1 MTGAE
6 LAPLELAGRL
16 ALAFGLAVF
25 LGLAFEEV
33 YKREDRSSPGGVRT
47 FPMLAVSSAML
58 YLIEPQHALAF
69 IAGLLALALWLHAY
83 LRNAPGGSNSTSL
96 MIPVSNLLAY
106 LIGPIALTQP
116 PWMVVAVSVTAVILL
131 GTREQLHRL
140 IEVVPQDELL
150 TAGKFLILIGIILPL
165 VPHQPITAATTL
177 TPYHVWL
184 AVVAV
189 CTLSYMSYLLQK
201 YVSAPNAALLPAILG
216 GLYSSTAT
224 TVVLAKRQREV
235 GQARSDV
242 TAGIVVATAVMYV
255 RLGVVIALF
264 NVHLALLLAPALGS
278 LFAFGAGLAA
288 YEWRRIEG
296 RQHAAD
302 LSVPAVNPLQIPT
315 AFIFASIFVVIS
327 VVTAWI
333 RVTFGQTGVLIMAAA
348 IGATDID
355 PFVINIAQ
363 GGVTGLSAT
372 MLSTAVLIAASSNNI
387 AKAIYAIA
395 FGGADSLRRAAWMLV
410 VLAILGFAAAAVY
423 ILPSAQFSMSNR
435 TVHWLEGCSRQ
446 TVEQRIETGQAG
458 L

>member
-6 LAPLELAGRL
+6 LVPLELAGRL

-47 FPMLAVSSAML
+47 FPMLAVSGAML

-69 IAGLLALALWLHAY
+69 IAGLFALALWLHAY
-83 LRNAPGGSNSTSL
+83 LRNAPPGPNSTSL

-106 LIGPIALTQP
+106 LIGPIAFTQP
-116 PWMVVAVSVTAVILL
+116 PWMAVAVSVTAVILL
-131 GTREQLHRL
+131 GTRERLHRL

-165 VPHQPITAATTL
+165 VPDQPITAATTL

-224 TVVLAKRQREV
+224 TVVLAKRQREI
-235 GQARSDV
+235 GLARSDLS
-242 TAGIVVATAVMYV
+242 AGIVAATAVMYV

-264 NVHLALLLAPALGS
+264 NLHLAWILAPALGA
-278 LFAFGAGLAA
+278 LFAFGAGFAL
-288 YEWRRIEG
+288 YEWRRMEG
-296 RQHAAD
+296 PQHAAD
-302 LSVPAVNPLQIPT
+302 LSVPATNPLQIPT
-315 AFIFASIFVVIS
+315 ALIFASIFVVIS
-327 VVTAWI
+327 VVTTWI
-333 RVTFGQTGVLIMAAA
+333 RAAFGQTGVLIMAAVV
-348 IGATDID
+348 GATDID

-363 GGVTGLSAT
+363 GGVTDLSVT
-372 MLSTAVLIAASSNNI
+372 TLSTAILIAASSNNI
-387 AKAIYAIA
+387 AKAIYAVA
-395 FGGADSLRRAAWMLV
+395 FGGVKSSRRAAWMLV
-410 VLAILGFAAAAVY
+410 ILAILGFAAAAVY
-423 ILPSAQFSMSNR
+423 TLPSAQP
-435 TVHWLEGCSRQ
+435 
-446 TVEQRIETGQAG
+446 
-458 L
+458 

>member
-47 FPMLAVSSAML
+47 FPMLAVSGAML

-106 LIGPIALTQP
+106 LIGPVALTQP

-264 NVHLALLLAPALGS
+264 NVHLALASRARIG
-278 LFAFGAGLAA
+278 FIVRFWCGAC
-288 YEWRRIEG
+288 
-296 RQHAAD
+296 
-302 LSVPAVNPLQIPT
+302 S
-315 AFIFASIFVVIS
+315 
-327 VVTAWI
+327 I
-333 RVTFGQTGVLIMAAA
+333 RVAKDRGTAARCES
-348 IGATDID
+348 
-355 PFVINIAQ
+355 Q
-363 GGVTGLSAT
+363 RSRYQ
-372 MLSTAVLIAASSNNI
+372 STANTHSLHLCRHICGYFRGDGLDPRDVWSDWCADHGSRHRSDRHRSIRDQYRARGSDGLICHN
-387 AKAIYAIA
+387 A
-395 FGGADSLRRAAWMLV
+395 FYRRPDSCIFKQYRESDLCHRVRR
-410 VLAILGFAAAAVY
+410 
-423 ILPSAQFSMSNR
+423 S
-435 TVHWLEGCSRQ
+435 
-446 TVEQRIETGQAG
+446 
-458 L
+458 

>member
-1 MTGAE
+1 
-6 LAPLELAGRL
+6 
-16 ALAFGLAVF
+16 
-25 LGLAFEEV
+25 
-33 YKREDRSSPGGVRT
+33 
-47 FPMLAVSSAML
+47 
-58 YLIEPQHALAF
+58 
-69 IAGLLALALWLHAY
+69 
-83 LRNAPGGSNSTSL
+83 
-96 MIPVSNLLAY
+96 
-106 LIGPIALTQP
+106 
-116 PWMVVAVSVTAVILL
+116 
-131 GTREQLHRL
+131 
-140 IEVVPQDELL
+140 
-150 TAGKFLILIGIILPL
+150 
-165 VPHQPITAATTL
+165 
-177 TPYHVWL
+177 
-184 AVVAV
+184 
-189 CTLSYMSYLLQK
+189 
-201 YVSAPNAALLPAILG
+201 
-216 GLYSSTAT
+216 
-224 TVVLAKRQREV
+224 
-235 GQARSDV
+235 
-242 TAGIVVATAVMYV
+242 MYV

-395 FGGADSLRRAAWMLV
+395 FGGTELFASCSLDAGRFGHTRICCCSCLSCRRHSSQCP
-410 VLAILGFAAAAVY
+410 IE
-423 ILPSAQFSMSNR
+423 Q
-435 TVHWLEGCSRQ
+435 VHWLEGCSRQ

>member
-1 MTGAE
+1 
-6 LAPLELAGRL
+6 
-16 ALAFGLAVF
+16 
-25 LGLAFEEV
+25 
-33 YKREDRSSPGGVRT
+33 
-47 FPMLAVSSAML
+47 
-58 YLIEPQHALAF
+58 
-69 IAGLLALALWLHAY
+69 
-83 LRNAPGGSNSTSL
+83 

-106 LIGPIALTQP
+106 LIGPVALTQP

-242 TAGIVVATAVMYV
+242 TAGIVAATAVMYV

-264 NVHLALLLAPALGS
+264 NVHLALLLAPALGA

-288 YEWRRIEG
+288 
-296 RQHAAD
+296 
-302 LSVPAVNPLQIPT
+302 
-315 AFIFASIFVVIS
+315 
-327 VVTAWI
+327 I
-333 RVTFGQTGVLIMAAA
+333 RVAKDRGTAARC
-348 IGATDID
+348 GS
-355 PFVINIAQ
+355 Q
-363 GGVTGLSAT
+363 RSRYQ
-372 MLSTAVLIAASSNNI
+372 STANTHSLHLCLHLCGYFRGDGLDPRDVWSDWC
-387 AKAIYAIA
+387 
-395 FGGADSLRRAAWMLV
+395 ADHGSRHRSDRHRSIRDQYRARRSD
-410 VLAILGFAAAAVY
+410 GSYPSQCF
-423 ILPSAQFSMSNR
+423 LPPS
-435 TVHWLEGCSRQ
+435 
-446 TVEQRIETGQAG
+446 
-458 L
+458 